1 MTIPELIIRSADEH
15 DLDPVARLDR
25 HISRDELRQ
34 VISRERVLMAE
45 LNGALAGW
53 LRYGLFWDNT
63 PFMNMLFLL
72 EGYRGKGFGKALV
85 REWERRMAR
94 AGFPSVMTSTQA
106 DESAQHFYR
115 RIGYRDCGALFLP
128 QQPATEIFL
137 IKTTLA

>member
-1 MTIPELIIRSADEH
+1 MTAPDLVIRIADER
-15 DLDPVARLDR
+15 DIGRIAPLDR
-25 HISRDELRQ
+25 HIARDELRQ
-34 VISRERVLMAE
+34 VILRERMLVAE
-45 LNGALAGW
+45 LGGAFVGW

-72 EGYRGKGFGKALV
+72 EEHRGKGFGKALV
-85 REWERRMAR
+85 RDWEGRMAR
-94 AGFPSVMTSTQA
+94 AGFQTVMTSTQA

-137 IKTTLA
+137 IKTVQA